1 MSLSKNMAA
10 LNFRPSCAQATR
22 RELDKRSNLYMSYMQ
37 QLSNKLTSPMM
48 LDRFYL
54 IAYMSMY
61 GSEVSHQKTLPLTAD
76 GTSKQDII
84 SGGTLGHLSFAKL
97 IVDVCRPAGAIVVIN
112 ILD

>member
-84 SGGTLGHLSFAKL
+84 SGGHW
-97 IVDVCRPAGAIVVIN
+97 VISP
-112 ILD
+112 LRS